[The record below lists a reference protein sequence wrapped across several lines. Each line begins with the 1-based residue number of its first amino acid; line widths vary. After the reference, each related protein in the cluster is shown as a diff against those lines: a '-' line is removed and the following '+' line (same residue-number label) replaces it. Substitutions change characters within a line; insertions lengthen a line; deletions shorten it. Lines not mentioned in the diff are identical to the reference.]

1 MAERLQ
7 GEPARESI
15 DREISWQLRLNR
27 GKDYLISSMAR
38 LNFEQTVVV
47 PDQPSPITVKA
58 EFIVVNPYG
67 TKAAEQLVSDPENHW
82 LSREELLAGKS
93 EDGTVVS
100 SFCVA
105 LLKAA
110 DVISH
115 AD

>member
-7 GEPARESI
+7 NEPARETI

-47 PDQPSPITVKA
+47 PNQASPITVKA

-67 TKAAEQLVSDPENHW
+67 AKAAEQLVNDTENHW
-82 LSREELLAGKS
+82 LSREELLAGNS
-93 EDGTVVS
+93 ENGTPVS
-100 SFCVA
+100 EFCVA